1 MISSPIIFRIIPNII
16 LILLLVEGV
25 ECIWSFSIV
34 IFHILY
40 LSSKK
45 VHEEGPV
52 KHLWWKF
59 CLSVCLPACLSVCL
73 SVRPSVRLSL
83 CLYLWMLCL
92 FSQNVKTEFLSN
104 VANGL
109 MVLCISIMS
118 VCRFLWWAKF
128 FLYLPS
134 INWKLLRRSLLVNL
148 KDSFV

>member
-59 CLSVCLPACLSVCL
+59 CLSVCLPACQSVCL
-73 SVRPSVRLSL
+73 SVRPSVRPSL
-83 CLYLWMLCL
+83 
-92 FSQNVKTEFLSN
+92 FV
-104 VANGL
+104 
-109 MVLCISIMS
+109 S
-118 VCRFLWWAKF
+118 VCLDVMLIFTKYKNRVLSKWTDGFMYFYYECLQV
-128 FLYLPS
+128 
-134 INWKLLRRSLLVNL
+134 SLVSKIL
-148 KDSFV
+148 FIFTEH